1 LIFAQSTNI
10 KYQKSNFKYRTS
22 ENWANFVGNHLV
34 AMTYTDIPYKNSLI
48 FFTIILLLA
57 FGLRI
62 FRLDNHGIFFDEKS
76 SLMVSQGAALGAA
89 NQPEI
94 LNNPT
99 FTPQDFWK
107 TKTLQ
112 DYFEANTRS
121 DIGNSPAYYV
131 LLHGWIKAFG
141 LSDFSVRFFSVLWSL
156 AIVILLFFFVKE
168 HLKSNLLALIS
179 SFLMSIE
186 PFFITY
192 AQQAR
197 NYSMTFF
204 FTLLATHIFL
214 KIVKNEESKIIKYD
228 LYFIYGIVSMICLLS
243 HFLSAVVFMVH
254 GIYVL
259 LFVRM
264 LRPWILLPIAL
275 SIGLIGF
282 GLWITHGGGQYTF
295 HTLGYQAKM
304 YAEIAKTAPTE
315 LISPA
320 SFKNVLFKTLPI
332 ITDLFWVSN
341 GLTEHLSGFKN
352 FALALISAISII
364 LLYSKYEKAKND
376 NWIFGIISIFVLGG
390 LFFSKAKTHYFELV
404 FCVILFVILIK
415 YYLSVTYE
423 NKKLLVFF
431 GILTLFP
438 AFFLVIIAFKNGHT
452 FGLTQRYS
460 GFAFPYA
467 IILLSISFRELL
479 YFSTKF
485 QYYFAIQILIQ
496 FVVVGKIT
504 WQFYEDISP
513 KYSQRV
519 IPRKENPY
527 SLVAQTIIKNYQKGD
542 TLIYP
547 SFSEEEYGKFDI
559 YTASIQKHTE
569 DAQLINL
576 YLPPNANYIQKINL
590 QEPNKVIL
598 KKTNGKELVL
608 CNFEGKKNRY

>member
-1 LIFAQSTNI
+1 
-10 KYQKSNFKYRTS
+10 
-22 ENWANFVGNHLV
+22 
-34 AMTYTDIPYKNSLI
+34 MTYTDISYKSSLI
-48 FFTIILLLA
+48 FFTLILILA
-57 FGLRI
+57 SGLRL
-62 FRLDNHGIFFDEKS
+62 FRLDTHGLFFDEKS

-89 NQPEI
+89 NQAEI

-107 TKTLQ
+107 EKSLQ

-131 LLHGWIKAFG
+131 LLHGWIKVFG
-141 LSDFSVRFFSVLWSL
+141 LSDYSIRFFSVVWSL
-156 AIVILLFFFVKE
+156 AIIILLFFFVKE

-214 KIVKNEESKIIKYD
+214 KIVKNEENSNKKNS
-228 LYFIYGIVSMICLLS
+228 LYLIYGLVSMICLLS

-259 LFVRM
+259 LFVRKI
-264 LRPWILLPIAL
+264 RPWILLPISL

-282 GLWITHGGGQYTF
+282 GLWITYGGGQYTF

-315 LISPA
+315 LIAPA
-320 SFKNVLFKTLPI
+320 SPKNVLFKTLPI
-332 ITDLFWVSN
+332 VADLFLVSN
-341 GLTEHLSGFKN
+341 GLTEQLSGIKN
-352 FALALISAISII
+352 FLLALISAILII
-364 LLYSKYEKAKND
+364 VLSYKYEKTRND
-376 NWIFGIISIFVLGG
+376 NWIFGIISVLIACG
-390 LFFSKAKTHYFELV
+390 LLFSKAKTHYFELI
-404 FCVILFVILIK
+404 FCIIMFIILVRYCF
-415 YYLSVTYE
+415 SVTYE
-423 NKKLLVFF
+423 KRR
-431 GILTLFP
+431 ILIFLGTLSAFP
-438 AFFLVIIAFKNGHT
+438 ALFLVLVAFKNGHT

-467 IILLSISFRELL
+467 IILVAITFREML
-479 YFSTKF
+479 YFPSKF
-485 QYYFAIQILIQ
+485 KFYFALQILIQ
-496 FVVVGKIT
+496 LVVVGKIT
-504 WQFYEDISP
+504 WQFYEDVSP

-527 SLVAQTIIKNYQKGD
+527 PLLAEKIIENYQVGD

-547 SFSEEEYGKFDI
+547 SFSAEEYGKFDV
-559 YTASIQKHTE
+559 YTTDIKKHTE
-569 DAQLINL
+569 DAQLTNL
-576 YLPPNANYIQKINL
+576 YLPRTANYIQKIDL
-590 QEPNKVIL
+590 KEPNKVIL
-598 KKTNGKELVL
+598 KKADGKEIVL
-608 CNFEGKKNRY
+608 CNFEGKKFRY

>member
-1 LIFAQSTNI
+1 
-10 KYQKSNFKYRTS
+10 
-22 ENWANFVGNHLV
+22 
-34 AMTYTDIPYKNSLI
+34 MTYTDISYKNSLI
-48 FFTIILLLA
+48 FFTIILLFA

-107 TKTLQ
+107 EKSLQ

-131 LLHGWIKAFG
+131 LLHTWIKAFG
-141 LSDFSVRFFSVLWSL
+141 LSDYSVRFFSVLWSL
-156 AIVILLFFFVKE
+156 AIIILLFFFVKE
-168 HLKSNLLALIS
+168 HLKSNLLALVS

-204 FTLLATHIFL
+204 FTLLSTHIFL
-214 KIVKNEESKIIKYD
+214 KIVKNEERKTLNYN
-228 LYFIYGIVSMICLLS
+228 LYFIYGVISMICLLS

-259 LFVRM
+259 LFVRK

-282 GLWITHGGGQYTF
+282 GLWIMYGGGQYTF

-315 LISPA
+315 LIAPA
-320 SFKNVLFKTLPI
+320 TPKNVLYRTLPI
-332 ITDLFWVSN
+332 VADLFWVSN

-352 FALALISAISII
+352 LALALISAISMIV
-364 LLYSKYEKAKND
+364 LYYKYEKTKND

-404 FCVILFVILIK
+404 FCIILFVVLVK

-423 NKKLLVFF
+423 NKKLLTFL
-431 GILTLFP
+431 GILAIFP
-438 AFFLVIIAFKNGHT
+438 AFFLVIIALKNGHT

-467 IILLSISFRELL
+467 IILVSLTFRELL
-479 YFSTKF
+479 YFSPKF
-485 QYYFAIQILIQ
+485 KYYFVIQILIQ
-496 FVVVGKIT
+496 SVVVGKIT
-504 WQFYEDISP
+504 WQFYEDVSP
-513 KYSQRV
+513 KYSQRNT
-519 IPRKENPY
+519 PRKENPY
-527 SLVAQTIIKNYQKGD
+527 ALVAKDIVKKYQTGD

-547 SFSEEEYGKFDI
+547 SFSAEEYGKFDV
-559 YTASIQKHTE
+559 YTATIQKHTE

-576 YLPPNANYIQKINL
+576 YLPHDANYIQKIDL
-590 QEPNKVIL
+590 KEPNKVIL
-598 KKTNGKELVL
+598 KKANGKEIVL

>member
-1 LIFAQSTNI
+1 
-10 KYQKSNFKYRTS
+10 
-22 ENWANFVGNHLV
+22 
-34 AMTYTDIPYKNSLI
+34 
-48 FFTIILLLA
+48 
-57 FGLRI
+57 
-62 FRLDNHGIFFDEKS
+62 
-76 SLMVSQGAALGAA
+76 MVSQGAALGAA

-94 LNNPT
+94 LNSIT

-107 TKTLQ
+107 EKSLQ

-131 LLHGWIKAFG
+131 LLHGWIKTFG
-141 LSDFSVRFFSVLWSL
+141 ISDYSVRFFSVLWSL
-156 AIVILLFFFVKE
+156 AIIILLFFFVKE
-168 HLKSNLLALIS
+168 HLQSNLLALIS
-179 SFLMSIE
+179 SFLMSVE

-192 AQQAR
+192 SQQVR

-214 KIVKNEESKIIKYD
+214 KIVKNEERKKMKYD

-259 LFVRM
+259 MYVRK
-264 LRPWILLPIAL
+264 LRPWILLPISL
-275 SIGLIGF
+275 IIGLIGF
-282 GLWITHGGGQYTF
+282 GLWITYGGGQYTF

-320 SFKNVLFKTLPI
+320 SLKNVFFKTLPI

-364 LLYSKYEKAKND
+364 VLYYNYEKTKND

-404 FCVILFVILIK
+404 FCVILFVVLIK
-415 YYLSVTYE
+415 YYFSVTYE
-423 NKKLLVFF
+423 NKKLLIFL

-438 AFFLVIIAFKNGHT
+438 SFFLVIIAFKNGHT

-467 IILLSISFRELL
+467 IILLSITFRELL
-479 YFSTKF
+479 HFSSKF
-485 QYYFAIQILIQ
+485 QYYFLIQILIQ
-496 FVVVGKIT
+496 SVIVGKIT
-504 WQFYEDISP
+504 WQFYEDVSP

-527 SLVAQTIIKNYQKGD
+527 PLLAENIVKNYELGD
-542 TLIYP
+542 TLVYP
-547 SFSEEEYGKFDI
+547 SFGAEEYGKFDV
-559 YTASIQKHTE
+559 YTVSIKKHTE
-569 DAQLINL
+569 DAQLTNL
-576 YLPPNANYIQKINL
+576 YLPKTANYIQKIDL
-590 QEPNKVIL
+590 KEPNKVIL
-598 KKTNGKELVL
+598 KKANGKELVL